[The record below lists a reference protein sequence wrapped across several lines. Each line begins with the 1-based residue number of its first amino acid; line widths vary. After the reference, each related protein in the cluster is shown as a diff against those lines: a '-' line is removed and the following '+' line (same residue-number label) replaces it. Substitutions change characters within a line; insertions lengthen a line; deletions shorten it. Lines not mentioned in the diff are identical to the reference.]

1 MGAMVG
7 AGDAG
12 FVAVEEGVFGFGGE
26 GGEGGLEGGGSGE
39 VVVGC
44 EGVGEHGV
52 FGEPGT
58 EAAPDGDDHFLKAGG
73 LVGGLGV
80 EFLEE
85 AVEGVLEG
93 SGALEGEEDAVGEV
107 AVFEGVFAGAEL
119 ALGGNGATGF
129 AAVGAG
135 GCFLFVGAHGGSS
148 GGRVAGGLWAG
159 GAGC

>member
-1 MGAMVG
+1 MVG

-39 VVVGC
+39 VLVGG

-58 EAAPDGDDHFLKAGG
+58 EAAPDGDDHLVNAGG
-73 LVGGLGV
+73 LVSGLGV
-80 EFLEE
+80 ELEEE
-85 AVEGVLEG
+85 AVEVCLEVG
-93 SGALEGEEDAVGEV
+93 GALEGEEDAFGEV
-107 AVFEGVFAGAEL
+107 AVFEGIWAGAEL
-119 ALGGNGATGF
+119 AFGGNGARGF

-148 GGRVAGGLWAG
+148 GGRVAGGFWAG